1 MRTARSNAIR
11 PVLILALAGS
21 VTTLGACGPKRGGF
35 WKKDTNTA
43 SEHTSNEAFKNTPIQ
58 TARSNAYFAS
68 SREEIPTVATSG
80 LTSNTSASIEYAMA
94 AEQPAHT
101 PTVTADWE
109 STASTSE
116 NSAQTQFA
124 SSGTQQLQAPA
135 NISYSVSTPTA
146 FESQVLEHAS
156 APQTTA
162 STTSSTNQFTQQSST
177 QATTQ
182 SKAQSTTQSSGSPYF
197 TKDTN
202 APAGLRSG
210 DLSAL
215 IYSNAMGAELPS
227 ESSTNATHATLNVR
241 QITRSF
247 AGTDFDPVI
256 TPDGDSIVFAS
267 TQHRP
272 TADIYTKS
280 INGNVVTRLTD
291 DPAQDVMPAISP
303 DGRFIAFS
311 SDRNGTWDLYI
322 MPSEGGKVV
331 QITNESTH
339 DLHPSWSSD
348 GSKLVFSRL
357 GEQTGRWE
365 MWAMDVNASSGAQF
379 IGFGLFPE
387 WCPVAGT
394 GVAGA
399 DQILFQRSRERGDRA
414 FGVWTMDYDPN
425 TGNAGRETEI
435 ANGPN
440 QALINPTWSPD
451 GQFICFAAVPNSESW
466 AKGTSAQPE
475 SSTLWMVS
483 TKGTGKVKLTDGRA
497 IDIMPAWGR
506 NNDIV
511 FVSNMDGQEHL
522 WSMELSP
529 AVRAASV
536 QIPDINSSF
545 ATVPTEGDNASE

>member
-1 MRTARSNAIR
+1 MRTARSNALR

-21 VTTLGACGPKRGGF
+21 VVTLSACGPKRGGF

-43 SEHTSNEAFKNTPIQ
+43 SEHTSNDSLQNNTIQ

-68 SREEIPTVATSG
+68 TRDELPAVATNG

-109 STASTSE
+109 NVESASVTTSQAQYAT
-116 NSAQTQFA
+116 NS
-124 SSGTQQLQAPA
+124 TQQIETPK

-156 APQTTA
+156 APT
-162 STTSSTNQFTQQSST
+162 TTSSAGASTNQFSTQSTPETSVSST
-177 QATTQ
+177 T
-182 SKAQSTTQSSGSPYF
+182 PYF
-197 TKDTN
+197 TNDAS

-256 TPDGDSIVFAS
+256 TPDGDNIVFAS

-483 TKGTGKVKLTDGRA
+483 TQGTGKVKLTDGRA

-545 ATVPTEGDNASE
+545 ATVPTEGDSASE

>member
-1 MRTARSNAIR
+1 MRTELNAALR
-11 PVLILALAGS
+11 PIIILALAGS
-21 VTTLGACGPKRGGF
+21 VATVTGCGPKRGGF
-35 WKKDTNTA
+35 WKKDANTA
-43 SEHTSNEAFKNTPIQ
+43 SKNTSNESLPL
-58 TARSNAYFAS
+58 ARTNAYFAS
-68 SREEIPTVATSG
+68 NREEVPQVATSG
-80 LTSNTSASIEYAMA
+80 LSSNASASIEYAMA
-94 AEQPAHT
+94 AEKPAHT

-109 STASTSE
+109 NTKPVSQQATTKTV
-116 NSAQTQFA
+116 AQTQQ
-124 SSGTQQLQAPA
+124 SNQYNTQSVKTPS

-146 FESQVLEHAS
+146 FESQVLNHAT
-156 APQTTA
+156 APATTNTTTNQFNTQSTQESTTAA
-162 STTSSTNQFTQQSST
+162 STT
-177 QATTQ
+177 A
-182 SKAQSTTQSSGSPYF
+182 PYF
-197 TKDTN
+197 TNDKS

-241 QITRSF
+241 QITRSY

-256 TPDGDSIVFAS
+256 TPDGGHIVFAS

-280 INGNVVTRLTD
+280 ISGTVVTRLTD

-303 DGRFIAFS
+303 DGEFIAFA
-311 SDRNGTWDLYI
+311 SDRNGSWDLYI

-348 GSKLVFSRL
+348 GSKIVFSRL

-394 GVAGA
+394 GVAGS

-451 GQFICFAAVPNSESW
+451 GKFICFAAVPNSESW
-466 AKGTSAQPE
+466 AKGTNAQPE

-483 TKGTGKVKLTDGRA
+483 TQGTGKVKLTDGRA

-545 ATVPTEGDNASE
+545 ATVPTDGNNASE

>member
-1 MRTARSNAIR
+1 MRTELNAALR
-11 PVLILALAGS
+11 PILILTLAGS
-21 VTTLGACGPKRGGF
+21 VATVTGCGPKRGGF

-43 SEHTSNEAFKNTPIQ
+43 SKAASNEAIGL
-58 TARSNAYFAS
+58 ARTNAYFAS
-68 SREEIPTVATSG
+68 SREEIPPVATSG
-80 LTSNTSASIEYAMA
+80 LSSNARASIEYAMA
-94 AEQPAHT
+94 AESPTGPQTTQPSYNPT
-101 PTVTADWE
+101 PAVSTTEAATTQTA
-109 STASTSE
+109 TAGLVNPPS
-116 NSAQTQFA
+116 
-124 SSGTQQLQAPA
+124 

-146 FESQVLEHAS
+146 FESQVLSHAT
-156 APQTTA
+156 APTTTPK
-162 STTSSTNQFTQQSST
+162 TTGPSVPSTNRFNTTNTQPAATVST
-177 QATTQ
+177 ATE
-182 SKAQSTTQSSGSPYF
+182 PYF
-197 TKDTN
+197 TNNDD

-227 ESSTNATHATLNVR
+227 ESSSNATHATLNVR
-241 QITRSF
+241 QVTRSF
-247 AGTDFDPVI
+247 TGTDFDPVI
-256 TPDGDSIVFAS
+256 APDGEHIIFAS

-272 TADIYTKS
+272 TADIYTKN

-291 DPAQDVMPAISP
+291 DPAQDVMPAVSP

-311 SDRNGTWDLYI
+311 SDRNGTWDLYV

-365 MWAMDVNASSGAQF
+365 MWTMDINASSGAQF

-414 FGVWTMDYDPN
+414 FGVWTMDYNPS

-451 GQFICFAAVPNSESW
+451 GKFICFAAVPNSESW

-483 TKGTGKVKLTDGRA
+483 TLGTGKVKLTDGRA

>member
-1 MRTARSNAIR
+1 MRTELNAALR
-11 PVLILALAGS
+11 PIIILALAGS
-21 VTTLGACGPKRGGF
+21 VSTLAACGPKRGGF
-35 WKKDTNTA
+35 WKKDANTA
-43 SEHTSNEAFKNTPIQ
+43 SKNTSNEALPL
-58 TARSNAYFAS
+58 ARTNAYFAS
-68 SREEIPTVATSG
+68 TREEVPQVATSG
-80 LTSNTSASIEYAMA
+80 LSSNASASIEYAMA
-94 AEQPAHT
+94 AEKPAHT
-101 PTVTADWE
+101 PTVSADWE
-109 STASTSE
+109 NTKPI
-116 NSAQTQFA
+116 AQSQPTIKYTQP
-124 SSGTQQLQAPA
+124 TQPVQAPS

-146 FESQVLEHAS
+146 FESQVLNHA
-156 APQTTA
+156 TTP
-162 STTSSTNQFTQQSST
+162 STSSSTTNQFQSQDTQTKTAAST
-177 QATTQ
+177 
-182 SKAQSTTQSSGSPYF
+182 SEPYF
-197 TKDTN
+197 TNDST

-227 ESSTNATHATLNVR
+227 ESSSNATHATLNVR

-256 TPDGDSIVFAS
+256 TPDGQNIIFAS

-272 TADIYTKS
+272 TADIYIKS

-311 SDRNGTWDLYI
+311 SDRNGSWDLYI
-322 MPSEGGKVV
+322 MPSDGGKVV
-331 QITNESTH
+331 QLTNESTH

-348 GSKLVFSRL
+348 GTKLVFSRL

-394 GVAGA
+394 GVAGS

-451 GQFICFAAVPNSESW
+451 GKFICFAAVPNSESW
-466 AKGTSAQPE
+466 AKGTNAQPE

-483 TKGTGKVKLTDGRA
+483 TQGTGKVKLTDGRA

-545 ATVPTEGDNASE
+545 ATVPTEGPNAPE